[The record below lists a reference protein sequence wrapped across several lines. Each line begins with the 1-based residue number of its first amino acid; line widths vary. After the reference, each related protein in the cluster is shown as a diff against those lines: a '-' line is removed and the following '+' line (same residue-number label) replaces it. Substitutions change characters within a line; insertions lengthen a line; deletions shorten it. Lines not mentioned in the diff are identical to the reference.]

1 MANSEDQDGTPQ
13 QAKTKSI
20 FRERNTI
27 YLEIFTCD
35 PSIYTMDYPDFIVC
49 SFMEKSNELSE
60 EG

>member
-27 YLEIFTCD
+27 YFGNYYL
-35 PSIYTMDYPDFIVC
+35 
-49 SFMEKSNELSE
+49 
-60 EG
+60 